1 MYEYY
6 FLVWTKSNAKKVNQ
20 LSAPHYYIKKLM
32 EMTFSKIILL
42 NPPQLNWTNRIS
54 KQFFLSEGRVW
65 KTFQK
70 IGSHHYKRELKFML
84 RGKLSGTDF

>member
-20 LSAPHYYIKKLM
+20 LSAPPHYYIKKLM

-42 NPPQLNWTNRIS
+42 NPPQLN
-54 KQFFLSEGRVW
+54 
-65 KTFQK
+65 
-70 IGSHHYKRELKFML
+70 
-84 RGKLSGTDF
+84 

>member
-20 LSAPHYYIKKLM
+20 LSAPHQLHNYYIKKLM
-32 EMTFSKIILL
+32 EMTFSKITLL

-54 KQFFLSEGRVW
+54 KQFFLSEGRV
-65 KTFQK
+65 
-70 IGSHHYKRELKFML
+70 
-84 RGKLSGTDF
+84 